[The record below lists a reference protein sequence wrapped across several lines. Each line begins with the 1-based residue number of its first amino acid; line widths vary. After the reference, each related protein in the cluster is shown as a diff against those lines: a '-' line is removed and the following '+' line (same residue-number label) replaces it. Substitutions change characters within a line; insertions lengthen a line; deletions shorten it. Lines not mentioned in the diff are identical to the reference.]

1 MGCRMSVVLGPVEV
15 QSSSHKAIS
24 VSMYGQIWAENLRK
38 KQEVEAVCKR
48 VFIMIVSMV
57 PKENEPSQSLRG

>member
-24 VSMYGQIWAENLRK
+24 VSMYGRIRAENLRK
-38 KQEVEAVCKR
+38 KPEVEAVCKR
-48 VFIMIVSMV
+48 VFIMINHGS
-57 PKENEPSQSLRG
+57 